1 MNKTIHLLKSVNQYV
16 DISGNIYDMSPNGNI
31 DDMTETKLGNI
42 TNAPQTWWNHLS
54 AYDVRIA
61 DIIFGGLNHEQR
73 N

>member
-1 MNKTIHLLKSVNQYV
+1 MHLLKSVNQYIDV
-16 DISGNIYDMSPNGNI
+16 SGNIYDMSPNGNI
-31 DDMTETKLGNI
+31 DDMAETKLGNI
-42 TNAPQTWWNHLS
+42 TNAPQTWWNQLS